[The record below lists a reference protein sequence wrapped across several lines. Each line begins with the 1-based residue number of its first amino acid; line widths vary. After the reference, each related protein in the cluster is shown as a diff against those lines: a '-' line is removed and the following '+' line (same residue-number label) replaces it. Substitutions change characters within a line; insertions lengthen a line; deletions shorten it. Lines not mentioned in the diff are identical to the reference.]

1 MKLAQTIEDVYAAE
15 TGLARQLL
23 SLSARHVADPDVY
36 AMGRTLA
43 KKCAEH
49 LDTLTPHAQR
59 HGAPA
64 APKDLSA
71 DLTPR
76 ALDDAV
82 EIVPAAGLHLL
93 HDLRRLYPI
102 AHEAELN
109 WVILLQGALAIRD
122 TELVDVLR
130 PIQEEAQHRWQW
142 LRTRI
147 KDASPQVLA
156 MG

>member
-23 SLSARHVADPDVY
+23 ALSTRHVADPDVY
-36 AMGRTLA
+36 AMGRTLS
-43 KKCAEH
+43 KRCDLH
-49 LDTLTPHAQR
+49 LGELAPYAQR
-59 HGAPA
+59 YGATPREV
-64 APKDLSA
+64 PVTVGDSA
-71 DLTPR
+71 D
-76 ALDDAV
+76 AD
-82 EIVPAAGLHLL
+82 LL
-93 HDLRRLYPI
+93 SDLRRLYPI
-102 AHEAELN
+102 AHEVEIT

-130 PIQEEAQHRWQW
+130 PIQAEAQHRWQW